1 MRISTHYLV
10 IFSSY
15 LLSTLIYS
23 SPIAMEKINL
33 GYSTKNIP
41 LPTRNEY
48 MKRFIEKTEQFLRRL
63 RWKAYH
69 FLNQSDTAE
78 KETYGFK
85 SRNSPPQINDLI
97 PFEEG
102 MAKLIQNIKFKDTK
116 CSFQSQLNNDIKNK
130 IKKPNT
136 LLVPADKTTNFY
148 EMNPNSYN
156 KLITENVTKT
166 YKKASDELVG
176 RLDAQSARIAE
187 RLNLDDRIEKLA
199 KKEAFITL
207 KDHKPTFSDHPTCR
221 LINPTKS
228 EIGVISKQILDEI
241 NTSIINSTRIN
252 QWKNTSS
259 VLKWFN
265 SLENKERLSFICF
278 DVCEFY
284 PSITEKLLSKALDFA
299 SKYRKISDHERD
311 IILLAKRSLL
321 FNDDCPWEKKSA
333 SNQFDVTMGSFD
345 GAETCELVGCYILSL
360 LTEKY
365 GRNIGLYRDDG
376 LAAFNGNPHEIEKI
390 KKELCKIFRDNDL
403 KITVEANKTK
413 VNFLDVTLDL
423 RSGKYWPY
431 TKEGNIP
438 LYVHRKSNHPP
449 SILKNIPESI
459 NKRLSE
465 ISSDKE
471 CFDSAKQ
478 VYQEALDKSGYRY
491 DLSYKVT
498 PSQTRRRTRQRNI
511 IWYNPPYSRNV
522 ETNVGKCFLSL
533 IDQHFPK
540 SNPLHKIF
548 NRNTLKLSYSC
559 MNNVKSIISS
569 HNKSVISKSTS
580 SDKDKKNCN
589 CRKPETCPMDGNC
602 NVESI
607 IYQAEV
613 TSQTTKETYIGL
625 CDTSFKLRYRNHT
638 SSFRN
643 ERYRNATE
651 LSKHVWNLKDRNIQY
666 NIKWRKIK
674 QARSYSNV
682 TKKCNLCLWEKY
694 FILCKPE
701 MSSLN
706 NRNEL
711 ISCCRHSRKFLLK
724 NVIT

>member
-1 MRISTHYLV
+1 MQT
-10 IFSSY
+10 
-15 LLSTLIYS
+15 IY
-23 SPIAMEKINL
+23 
-33 GYSTKNIP
+33 IP
-41 LPTRNEY
+41 VY
-48 MKRFIEKTEQFLRRL
+48 
-63 RWKAYH
+63 
-69 FLNQSDTAE
+69 
-78 KETYGFK
+78 
-85 SRNSPPQINDLI
+85 
-97 PFEEG
+97 
-102 MAKLIQNIKFKDTK
+102 
-116 CSFQSQLNNDIKNK
+116 
-130 IKKPNT
+130 
-136 LLVPADKTTNFY
+136 
-148 EMNPNSYN
+148 
-156 KLITENVTKT
+156 
-166 YKKASDELVG
+166 
-176 RLDAQSARIAE
+176 
-187 RLNLDDRIEKLA
+187 
-199 KKEAFITL
+199 
-207 KDHKPTFSDHPTCR
+207 
-221 LINPTKS
+221 
-228 EIGVISKQILDEI
+228 
-241 NTSIINSTRIN
+241 
-252 QWKNTSS
+252 
-259 VLKWFN
+259 
-265 SLENKERLSFICF
+265 
-278 DVCEFY
+278 
-284 PSITEKLLSKALDFA
+284 
-299 SKYRKISDHERD
+299 
-311 IILLAKRSLL
+311 
-321 FNDDCPWEKKSA
+321 
-333 SNQFDVTMGSFD
+333 
-345 GAETCELVGCYILSL
+345 
-360 LTEKY
+360 
-365 GRNIGLYRDDG
+365 
-376 LAAFNGNPHEIEKI
+376 
-390 KKELCKIFRDNDL
+390 KIFRDNDL
-403 KITVEANKTK
+403 KITVEANKTR

-438 LYVHRKSNHPP
+438 LYVHRKSNHLP

-471 CFDSAKQ
+471 SFDSTKHA
-478 VYQEALDKSGYRY
+478 YQEALDKSGYRY

-548 NRNTLKLSYSC
+548 NRNTIKLSYSC

-569 HNKSVISKSTS
+569 HNKSVIRKSTN

-589 CRKPETCPMDGNC
+589 CQKPEKCPMDGNC
-602 NVESI
+602 NIESI

-613 TSQTTKETYIGL
+613 TSQTTKETYVGL
-625 CDTSFKLRYRNHT
+625 CDTAFKLRYRNHT

-643 ERYRNATE
+643 KQYRNATE
-651 LSKHVWNLKDRNIQY
+651 LSKHVWNLKDKNIKY

-711 ISCCRHSRKFLLK
+711 VSCCRHSRKFLLR

>member
-1 MRISTHYLV
+1 MANKY
-10 IFSSY
+10 
-15 LLSTLIYS
+15 IY
-23 SPIAMEKINL
+23 II
-33 GYSTKNIP
+33 I
-41 LPTRNEY
+41 
-48 MKRFIEKTEQFLRRL
+48 
-63 RWKAYH
+63 
-69 FLNQSDTAE
+69 
-78 KETYGFK
+78 
-85 SRNSPPQINDLI
+85 
-97 PFEEG
+97 
-102 MAKLIQNIKFKDTK
+102 
-116 CSFQSQLNNDIKNK
+116 
-130 IKKPNT
+130 
-136 LLVPADKTTNFY
+136 
-148 EMNPNSYN
+148 
-156 KLITENVTKT
+156 
-166 YKKASDELVG
+166 
-176 RLDAQSARIAE
+176 
-187 RLNLDDRIEKLA
+187 IEKLA

-252 QWKNTSS
+252 RWKNTSS

-284 PSITEKLLSKALDFA
+284 PSITEKLLCNALDFA
-299 SKYRKISDHERD
+299 SKYRKISNHERD

-321 FNDDCPWEKKSA
+321 FSDDCPWEKKSA

-365 GRNIGLYRDDG
+365 GRNIGLYRDDR
-376 LAAFNGNPHEIEKI
+376 LAAFSGKPQEIEKI
-390 KKELCKIFRDNDL
+390 KKELCQIFRDHDL
-403 KITVEANKTK
+403 KITVEANKTE

-478 VYQEALDKSGYRY
+478 VYQEALDKSGYCY
-491 DLSYKVT
+491 DLTYKVT
-498 PSQTRRRTRQRNI
+498 PSRTRRRTRKRNI
-511 IWYNPPYSRNV
+511 IWYNPPYSKNV

-569 HNKSVISKSTS
+569 HNKTVISKSTN
-580 SDKDKKNCN
+580 SDKEKKNCN

-602 NVESI
+602 NVENI

>member
-1 MRISTHYLV
+1 MTSCENQQL
-10 IFSSY
+10 FS
-15 LLSTLIYS
+15 
-23 SPIAMEKINL
+23 
-33 GYSTKNIP
+33 
-41 LPTRNEY
+41 
-48 MKRFIEKTEQFLRRL
+48 
-63 RWKAYH
+63 
-69 FLNQSDTAE
+69 
-78 KETYGFK
+78 
-85 SRNSPPQINDLI
+85 
-97 PFEEG
+97 
-102 MAKLIQNIKFKDTK
+102 
-116 CSFQSQLNNDIKNK
+116 
-130 IKKPNT
+130 
-136 LLVPADKTTNFY
+136 
-148 EMNPNSYN
+148 
-156 KLITENVTKT
+156 
-166 YKKASDELVG
+166 
-176 RLDAQSARIAE
+176 
-187 RLNLDDRIEKLA
+187 
-199 KKEAFITL
+199 
-207 KDHKPTFSDHPTCR
+207 
-221 LINPTKS
+221 
-228 EIGVISKQILDEI
+228 
-241 NTSIINSTRIN
+241 
-252 QWKNTSS
+252 
-259 VLKWFN
+259 
-265 SLENKERLSFICF
+265 
-278 DVCEFY
+278 
-284 PSITEKLLSKALDFA
+284 
-299 SKYRKISDHERD
+299 
-311 IILLAKRSLL
+311 
-321 FNDDCPWEKKSA
+321 DDCPWEKKSA
-333 SNQFDVTMGSFD
+333 CNQFDVTMGSFD

-376 LAAFNGNPHEIEKI
+376 LAAFNGKLHEIEKI

-423 RSGKYWPY
+423 RSGTYWPY

-438 LYVHRKSNHPP
+438 LYAHRKSNHPP
-449 SILKNIPESI
+449 SILKNISESI

-471 CFDSAKQ
+471 CFDSTKHA
-478 VYQEALDKSGYRY
+478 YQEALDKSGYRY

-540 SNPLHKIF
+540 ANPLHKIF
-548 NRNTLKLSYSC
+548 NRNTIKLSYSC

-569 HNKSVISKSTS
+569 HNKSVIRKSTN

-589 CRKPETCPMDGNC
+589 CRQPEKCPMDGNC

-625 CDTSFKLRYRNHT
+625 CDTAFKLRYRNHT

-651 LSKHVWNLKDRNIQY
+651 LSKHVWNLKDKDIQY

-682 TKKCNLCLWEKY
+682 AKKCNLCLWEKY

-711 ISCCRHSRKFLLK
+711 VSYCRHSRKFLLR